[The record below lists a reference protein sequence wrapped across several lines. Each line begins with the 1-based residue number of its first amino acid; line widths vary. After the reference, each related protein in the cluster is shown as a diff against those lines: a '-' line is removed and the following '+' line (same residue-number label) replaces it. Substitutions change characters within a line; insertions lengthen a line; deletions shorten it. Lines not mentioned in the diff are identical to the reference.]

1 MAPYKATH
9 EERPIRRAAMHEMRK
24 RGCSYA
30 VIGRKFNIGK
40 NSARVVLL
48 KYYKQLG
55 IKDVKD
61 KGP

>member
-1 MAPYKATH
+1 LAPYKATH

-30 VIGRKFNIGK
+30 VIGRKFNISK
-40 NSARVVLL
+40 NSARAVLL
-48 KYYKQLG
+48 KYYKVLG

-61 KGP
+61 KGQ

>member
-1 MAPYKATH
+1 LAPYKATH

-30 VIGRKFNIGK
+30 VIGRKFNISK
-40 NSARVVLL
+40 NSVRAVLL
-48 KYYKQLG
+48 KYYKVLG

>member
-1 MAPYKATH
+1 LAPYKATH

-30 VIGRKFNIGK
+30 VIGRKFNISK
-40 NSARVVLL
+40 NSARAVLL
-48 KYYKQLG
+48 KYYKVLG